1 MAERP
6 RDGLGRPLPRD
17 SDPALAGPTVPD
29 VTDLPD
35 PEVWELALGF
45 LDRGL
50 PFHAHEVFEQRWR
63 TCPPDD
69 RAAWRAAAQWGAALT
84 HAARGNDV
92 GAARLARRS
101 LETLDEASSLP
112 AGFDAQRLTS
122 SCHGLAA
129 PAGDDREGDD
139 REGGS

>member
-6 RDGLGRPLPRD
+6 RDRLGRPLPHD
-17 SDPALAGPTVPD
+17 VDPALAGPAVPD
-29 VTDLPD
+29 VTDLTD
-35 PEVWELALGF
+35 PEVFELALGY
-45 LDRGL
+45 LGRGL

-101 LETLDEASSLP
+101 LETLDE
-112 AGFDAQRLTS
+112 RLTS

-129 PAGDDREGDD
+129 PAGDDR
-139 REGGS
+139 

>member
-17 SDPALAGPTVPD
+17 SDPALAAPAVPD
-29 VTDLPD
+29 VADLTD
-35 PEVWELALGF
+35 PEVWQLALDC

-63 TCPPDD
+63 TCAADHRP
-69 RAAWRAAAQWGAALT
+69 AWRAAAQWGAAET

-101 LETLDEASSLP
+101 LETLDAAAAIPS
-112 AGFDAQRLTS
+112 GFDAQRLTR
-122 SCHGLAA
+122 SCDAIAA
-129 PAGDDREGDD
+129 PSDDHRP
-139 REGGS
+139 